1 MAARQD
7 HITGPAFLLVAGRT
21 AGLIATFA
29 IGPLFARLF
38 SVDEMGTYKAFFLV
52 YATLYGLA
60 QVGMAESLYYF
71 VPRGEGRVARYVC
84 NAALTLLVAGV
95 ACLGG
100 LWLWR
105 ENIAA
110 ALNNP
115 VLAGLL
121 PLLGL
126 FLTLTL
132 VGTVLE
138 ITMISR
144 KQHLRAAMAYA
155 LSDVARTALFIVPA
169 LMFVSLRAV
178 FIGAVIFAAVRL
190 AVMVGLV
197 WRQYGAGFRPDITL
211 WRTQLA
217 YALPFALAVGIE
229 VILVRY
235 HEYVVAGSFDT
246 ATYAIYAMGCMTI
259 PLVDLIMTST
269 TSVMMVKMA
278 EHATDRQEALALF
291 HDTVS
296 RPAFLIAPLAIA
308 LFVLAEPF
316 IISLYT
322 DVYAA
327 SVPIFMVWV
336 LTIVPAIFAVDAVLR
351 VYAQTRFLLVMNLV
365 RLGFVAGLIGW
376 FLGVF
381 GLPGAVLVTLAAT
394 VVAKGLAVVRIARLL
409 GVSIGAVLPWRTLA
423 RIGARAGAAA
433 VPTGAGA
440 RLTQPCLDAGADLVF
455 ARAIGL
461 TMQPK
466 EQRLLKSC
474 SMGCQQ
480 IEEAAAV
487 PTWAA
492 ARLTGEPWLALVA
505 GGAVYGITYA
515 ILCYAPG
522 IAEPAAIRLPLA
534 ARLRQVPLLRRV
546 FFAGSTRILVS
557 NLE

>member
-1 MAARQD
+1 MSSRQD

-38 SVDEMGTYKAFFLV
+38 SVDEIGTYKAFFLV

-71 VPRGEGRVARYVC
+71 VPRGESRVARYVC
-84 NAALTLLVAGV
+84 NAALTLLGAGL
-95 ACLGG
+95 ACLAG

-105 ENIAA
+105 ETIATS
-110 ALNNP
+110 LNNTA
-115 VLAGLL
+115 LAGLL

-126 FLTLTL
+126 FLTLAL

-144 KQHLRAAMAYA
+144 KQHMRAAVAYA
-155 LSDVARTALFIVPA
+155 LSDVARTALFVVPA
-169 LMFVSLRAV
+169 LLFLSLRAV
-178 FIGAVIFAAVRL
+178 FIGAVIFAAARL
-190 AVMVGLV
+190 AVMLAVV
-197 WRQYGAGFRPDITL
+197 WRQYGADFRPDPSL

-217 YALPFALAVGIE
+217 YSLPFALAVGIE

-278 EHATDRQEALALF
+278 EHSTDRHEALGLF

-296 RPAFLIAPLAIA
+296 RLAFLIAPLAVA
-308 LFVLAEPF
+308 LVVLAEPF

-376 FLGVF
+376 FLGAF
-381 GLPGAVLVTLAAT
+381 GLQGAVLVTLAAT
-394 VVAKGLAVVRIARLL
+394 VLAKGLAVVRIARLL
-409 GVSIGAVLPWRTLA
+409 QVSIGDVLPWHTLA

-433 VPTGAGA
+433 
-440 RLTQPCLDAGADLVF
+440 F
-455 ARAIGL
+455 
-461 TMQPK
+461 
-466 EQRLLKSC
+466 
-474 SMGCQQ
+474 
-480 IEEAAAV
+480 
-487 PTWAA
+487 PTWAV
-492 ARLTGEPWLALVA
+492 ARLLAAQPWQALVA
-505 GGAVYGITYA
+505 GGAVYGISYA
-515 ILCYAPG
+515 VLCYAPG
-522 IAEPAAIRLPLA
+522 IAEPAAIRLPLLE
-534 ARLRQVPLLRRV
+534 RLRQVPLVQRILFARSAAPNPARAVSNPDEVGRV
-546 FFAGSTRILVS
+546 VRSASADHVLVS